1 MNQVTQY
8 KILLLC
14 AALTAVA
21 LMLAALLLR

>member
-1 MNQVTQY
+1 MNQAMRC

-21 LMLAALLLR
+21 LVLAALLLG